1 MVRQVRRSELLEVM
15 DPGDR
20 ISYGLDFSELLD
32 TGETLVGAT
41 WTRSAEAIAAG
52 VEIYAQSH
60 DTTTAIVWLQVAA
73 GQQANA
79 RWVYPGQAYRFTVVA
94 TTSAGVI
101 RERAIW
107 PTIRQRNN

>member
-1 MVRQVRRSELLEVM
+1 MARKVRRSELLEVM

-20 ISYGLDFSELLD
+20 LSYGLDLGELLD
-32 TGETLVGAT
+32 TGETLVSAT

-52 VEIYAQSH
+52 VEIYTQSH
-60 DTTTAIVWLQVAA
+60 DATTATVWLQVAS
-73 GQQANA
+73 GQQANS
-79 RWVYPGQAYRFTVVA
+79 RWAYPGQAYKITVVA

-107 PTIRQRNN
+107 PTIRQRNS